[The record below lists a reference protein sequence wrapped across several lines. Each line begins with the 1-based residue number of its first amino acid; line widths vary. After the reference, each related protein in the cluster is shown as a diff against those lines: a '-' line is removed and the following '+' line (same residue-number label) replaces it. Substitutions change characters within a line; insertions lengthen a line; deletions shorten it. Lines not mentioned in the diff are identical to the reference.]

1 MRDTCFPGRT
11 GSTKTFWILG
21 LIEFNSETE
30 HPEQA
35 APAIQIAGN
44 STTFED
50 TISLLCGFNY

>member
-1 MRDTCFPGRT
+1 MLPGRT

-44 STTFED
+44 STAFED